1 MASRGSGNL
10 TSSDVRAYLLI
21 QWLRVD
27 SFSEKNCASLKQHF
41 QENRSV
47 KGSDLPFILIF
58 SDFLGCEKLFS
69 PPESLFCK
77 MQMQNKMYF
86 GVLRSP
92 SEPGWQH
99 FLVLRS
105 NLHFDLSKI
114 QVGTNWLSRRHP
126 HIGFNFKNVMM
137 LSPSLS
143 LLSYF
148 FLD

>member
-1 MASRGSGNL
+1 MPAS
-10 TSSDVRAYLLI
+10 SSTFKRTGQSKVLI
-21 QWLRVD
+21 SHLF
-27 SFSEKNCASLKQHF
+27 SF
-41 QENRSV
+41 
-47 KGSDLPFILIF
+47 F

-86 GVLRSP
+86 GVLKSP

-105 NLHFDLSKI
+105 NLHYDLSKI

-148 FLD
+148 FFGLVVVSIPYFDLLCCSKVL

>member
-27 SFSEKNCASLKQHF
+27 SFSTVPASSSTFKRTGQSKVLIT
-41 QENRSV
+41 
-47 KGSDLPFILIF
+47 PFILIF

-77 MQMQNKMYF
+77 MQMQNNMYF

-105 NLHFDLSKI
+105 NLHFDLSKT